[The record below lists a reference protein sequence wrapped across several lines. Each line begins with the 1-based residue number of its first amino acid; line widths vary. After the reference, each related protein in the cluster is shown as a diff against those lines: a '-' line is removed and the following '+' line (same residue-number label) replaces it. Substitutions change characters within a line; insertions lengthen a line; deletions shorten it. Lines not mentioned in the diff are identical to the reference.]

1 VRAIGLLEFGG
12 PEVLTELDLPERQP
26 GHGELRIRVH
36 AAAVSPTDTLLRS
49 GYNSQRLAGLD
60 PPYIPG
66 MDAAGVIDALGPGVT
81 GWHLGD
87 EVIAIVIPHRPHG
100 GAYAEQVVVPADWV
114 ARLPAGASFAQACT
128 LPMNAL
134 TARAT
139 LDRLALPP
147 SAALAV
153 TGAAGAYGGY
163 LVAMAKADGLEVIAD
178 AAEADE
184 ALVRGF
190 GADHVVRRG
199 PDVAERIRQVKPAG
213 VDALADGALLDELVV
228 PAIRDGGQLAVVRG
242 WSGHAGRDIAVH
254 SIRVHRYAAESA
266 KHDQIRRQAEDGVLA
281 LRVAGT
287 YPAERAAD
295 AHRRLEGGGVRGR
308 LVLLFQ

>member
-12 PEVLTELDLPERQP
+12 PEVLAELDLPEPQP
-26 GHGELRIRVH
+26 GLGEMRIRVR

-49 GYNSQRLAGLD
+49 GYNAQRLAGLA

-81 GWHLGD
+81 GWHVGD

-114 ARLPAGASFAQACT
+114 ARLPAGASFAEAST

-147 SAALAV
+147 QAALAV
-153 TGAAGAYGGY
+153 TGAAGGYGGY
-163 LVAMAKADGLEVIAD
+163 LVAMAKAEGLEVIAD
-178 AAEADE
+178 AAGPDE
-184 ALVRGF
+184 ALVRSF

-242 WSGHAGRDIAVH
+242 WSGLAGRDIAVH

-308 LVLLFQ
+308 LVLLFP